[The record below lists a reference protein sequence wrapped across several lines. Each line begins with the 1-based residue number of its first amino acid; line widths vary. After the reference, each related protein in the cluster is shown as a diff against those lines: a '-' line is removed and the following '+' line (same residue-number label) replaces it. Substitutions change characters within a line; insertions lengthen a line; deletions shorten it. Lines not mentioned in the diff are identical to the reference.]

1 MKCSFL
7 YQKTVSTKR
16 KWIVSEIYYTPGNKI
31 SLTTHFQALPG
42 ASMKNLDRYNHLYQV
57 RPMEYQVRRFER
69 HPEVQDPIGRSFVR
83 CKSGHADP

>member
-1 MKCSFL
+1 MTKARVYYILRSKIKCSFL

-42 ASMKNLDRYNHLYQV
+42 ASMKNLDRYNYICTRSGVSKGTLRFRTRLAGVLY
-57 RPMEYQVRRFER
+57 
-69 HPEVQDPIGRSFVR
+69 G
-83 CKSGHADP
+83 K